1 MGKAKAFS
9 VTVFTRSMD
18 AADAQAL
25 YACRRCVKGLQIDA
39 SNDVIADVWVDN
51 VVEPGHKCDRCG
63 RIAGGRIAQL
73 RRVIRED
80 RQWRAR
86 AAAARK
92 SWAHHERYHGDRC
105 IYGTSECEAHEHHAE
120 EE

>member
-39 SNDVIADVWVDN
+39 STGVVTDVWVDKFA
-51 VVEPGHKCDRCG
+51 EAGHKCDRCG
-63 RIAGGRIAQL
+63 RIAGGYGAMVS
-73 RRVIRED
+73 RVIREE
-80 RQWRAR
+80 RRWRAQMAGFR
-86 AAAARK
+86 MAM
-92 SWAHHERYHGDRC
+92 AHHERYHGDRC
-105 IYGTSECEAHEHHAE
+105 IFGSTSCEAHEYHAE